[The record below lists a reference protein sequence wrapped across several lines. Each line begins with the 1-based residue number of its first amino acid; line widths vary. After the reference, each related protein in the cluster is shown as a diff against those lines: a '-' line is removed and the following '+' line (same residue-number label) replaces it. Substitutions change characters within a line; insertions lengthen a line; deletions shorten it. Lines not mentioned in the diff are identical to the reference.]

1 MIEAYGTNIT
11 AVQNMNV
18 PFANKM
24 AQTNYAVV
32 KDSDNETFE
41 LLMPGVYNVSFH
53 GVATTTAAGDVSFQ
67 LLADGNVLP
76 QTVVSAT
83 TGAGDIATVSF
94 ETNVRVA
101 VAPMIQ
107 KAKLVVQYTGSAG
120 TIDMAD
126 VIIKKVR

>member
-1 MIEAYGTNIT
+1 MIEAYGRNIT
-11 AVQNMNV
+11 AVQNMNL
-18 PFANKM
+18 PFANKVV
-24 AQTNYAVV
+24 QTNYAVV